1 VKFLRES
8 IFNSRSFK
16 VEDRQAMLTAIDGVL
31 ADVKKAF
38 KDTEME
44 LVEELVDR
52 AEVKETPRHNISL
65 RKEFLQKAQEK
76 IAQEHKERIEND
88 PELKRKS
95 PRSMRKNERRS
106 RSEKGNS

>member
-1 VKFLRES
+1 VRRFELKVRLARDKWRSCEISSGS

-76 IAQEHKERIEND
+76 IAAGAQG
-88 PELKRKS
+88 
-95 PRSMRKNERRS
+95 KNRE
-106 RSEKGNS
+106 